1 MVYISDNSK
10 TSNLPKVRE
19 PDRFYDDIYFD
30 SDEEEMV
37 LQGISHLF
45 LQSVF
50 FSSYFYVVNSTKQYV
65 FPRGGDINTDRK
77 DKSRSFVSDTSPLF
91 SKTYIF

>member
-50 FSSYFYVVNSTKQYV
+50 FSSYFYVVNS
-65 FPRGGDINTDRK
+65 RASI
-77 DKSRSFVSDTSPLF
+77 
-91 SKTYIF
+91 